1 MNMKHVWIG
10 LGLVILA
17 GCRTGVRSDVDGMV
31 CTSAS
36 RPVDLLPPGAMCKPA
51 AMEPEADS
59 AFDNLRQT
67 GAQQPAKDG
76 EPPKKRPDLIQRLEV
91 KNLPGSEVK
100 PIEIKAD
107 FKKDPEG
114 YKAEVKK
121 YFPPLPPLGPD
132 PKLAPGPDG
141 KPLSLADLQRIARTN
156 SPLLRQ
162 AASDVKAFQGAAVQA
177 GAYPNPT
184 VGVQSTTHS
193 NSGAPSYG
201 MLIGQ
206 LIKTG
211 GKLKL
216 AQAAAIMDLET
227 AQIAYHRAETDLLA
241 SVRSAYFGVL
251 VAEESIRANRALVQ
265 LTEEVYK
272 VNVEQ
277 VGGGEAAPY
286 EPMQVA
292 VFAAQARQALIQAR
306 STYLVAWAQLAS
318 ALGVRG
324 LPPTQLDCGVNMPMP
339 KFEHEKVLS
348 HVLTSH
354 TEVATALVGEQK
366 ARYNLRLAEV
376 TPIPD
381 VTVQGTITNDAAFL
395 ATNRVFYGLSATV
408 PVPVWD
414 LNRGAIQ
421 QARGA
426 LVRAVEEPHR
436 VRDSLTARVADAY
449 ERYEFN
455 LKFLELYRDEILPK
469 QVQAFR
475 SAVKRYFAGEVGR
488 VAYTDLIASEQ
499 NLVSVIGPYLS
510 TLAAQWQAVADV
522 SNLLQTEDVFQAGG
536 VFPVAVVPDLEKLLQ
551 LPCCHPCS
559 PYPNSVVPA
568 GENAAPAP
576 GHAAA
581 TVARTAADTSAYLP
595 PARSATPR
603 VLNWNTDEVSARP
616 RLGIPQLVQPQLVQ
630 PPAAN

>member
-1 MNMKHVWIG
+1 M
-10 LGLVILA
+10 
-17 GCRTGVRSDVDGMV
+17 
-31 CTSAS
+31 
-36 RPVDLLPPGAMCKPA
+36 
-51 AMEPEADS
+51 
-59 AFDNLRQT
+59 
-67 GAQQPAKDG
+67 
-76 EPPKKRPDLIQRLEV
+76 
-91 KNLPGSEVK
+91 
-100 PIEIKAD
+100 EIKANV
-107 FKKDPEG
+107 KEDPAG
-114 YKAEVKK
+114 YKAEVRK
-121 YFPPLPPLGPD
+121 YFPPLAPLGPD
-132 PKLAPGPDG
+132 PTPVPGPDG
-141 KPLSLADLQRIARTN
+141 KPLSLADLQRIARSN

-162 AASDVKAFQGAAVQA
+162 AASDVKAFQGAALQA

-184 VGVQSTTHS
+184 VGVQSATRS
-193 NSGAPSYG
+193 NSGGPSYG
-201 MLIGQ
+201 FLVGQ

-211 GKLKL
+211 GKPKL
-216 AQAAAIMDLET
+216 AQAVAIMDLET

-241 SVRSAYFGVL
+241 SVRSAYFAVL
-251 VAEESIRANRALVQ
+251 VAEESIRVNRALVD
-265 LTEEVYK
+265 LTERVYK

-306 STYLVAWAQLAS
+306 SSYLVAWAQLSTAI
-318 ALGVRG
+318 GVRG
-324 LPPTQLDCGVNMPMP
+324 LPPTQLEGGVKMRMP
-339 KFEHEKVLS
+339 KYEHEKVLS
-348 HVLTSH
+348 QVLTSH

-381 VTVQGTITNDAAFL
+381 VTVQGTITNDTTFL
-395 ATNRVFYGLSATV
+395 ATNRVFYGLSASV

-455 LKFLELYRDEILPK
+455 LKFLQLYRDEILPK

-475 SAVKRYFAGEVGR
+475 SAVKRYNAEFGKL
-488 VAYTDLIASEQ
+488 AYTDLIQSEQ
-499 NLVSVIGPYLS
+499 NLVSVIGPYLA
-510 TLAAQWQAVADV
+510 TLGAQWQAVTDV
-522 SNLLQTEDVFQAGG
+522 ANLLQTEDLFQASG
-536 VFPVAVVPDLEKLLQ
+536 VFPDAVVPDLEKLLE

-568 GENAAPAP
+568 GDNPASAP
-576 GHAAA
+576 GHAAPGRA
-581 TVARTAADTSAYLP
+581 AAAIARTAADTLAHLP
-595 PARSATPR
+595 PARPATPR
-603 VLNWNTDEVSARP
+603 TLDWNTNEVSARP